1 MSLALG
7 SVSTI
12 PAPSVWERWLGDY
25 VYQTQGRIYEL
36 LNIPNDIMDPYVRE
50 LLLLKKDVM
59 QTRERNVR
67 SFDERVV
74 MQSRSE

>member
-1 MSLALG
+1 MG
-7 SVSTI
+7 SVSAI